1 MAEARFETGRRFG
14 RDIKRKMSTNP
25 AYRADVDGL
34 RAIAV
39 LGVLLYHYGANWLPG
54 GFTGVDVFFVISGY
68 LITLILRR
76 EIDAGEYTLL
86 GFYDRRIRRIFP
98 ALIVVLAFTLA
109 MGWFTLMPGDFS
121 DLGQS
126 AGYAAIGL
134 GNLFFFWNT
143 GYFDQASEMQPLL
156 HTWSLGVEEQFYV
169 VWPLL
174 LLVGLQLITSMRIRA
189 LLIAL
194 CVVGGFAYAAVLV
207 SIDPKAAFYLPY
219 PRAWEL
225 GLGALLAFLPT
236 IGSVLLS
243 QVMALAGVGLI
254 AFSFLA
260 LSVTAPF
267 PGANAL
273 YATLGAAL
281 LIWPKTATVV
291 GTAMSWRPVVVIGLI
306 SYSLYLWHW
315 PILVLYRHYANGAMP
330 SVLAAI
336 ALGALSIALA
346 YLSWRYVERPFRK
359 PFSRPPYSV
368 VGGFACAGLIAV
380 LGSSIAVHDGL
391 PQRLSPDLAAVESL
405 EVMWEWNCPEIALA
419 NIGHVCTFG
428 ANWDDAGAR
437 IVLWGDSHAE
447 HMAPLLK
454 EAIPTDT
461 SVILYRGC
469 QAHASMTYW
478 MVHKDI
484 PDYRE
489 GCARTRDRMLSYLS
503 NNRVDWV
510 VLSGSWTSRISS
522 LRSDT
527 LSDPDEIF
535 HTAMKTV
542 IDDIEATGA
551 RVLVIGDI
559 PGAPQGSQPSCFV
572 TNPGLVR
579 APCQTA
585 PRTLDEFQR
594 VQGHTYEMIAEVVQ
608 TTGASA
614 LLPGDNMCA
623 SGTCLF
629 ILDGQFLYR
638 DAGHFRR
645 NLDRQTM
652 ADLARV
658 IGLTDAAQGLTPQ
671 R

>member
-1 MAEARFETGRRFG
+1 
-14 RDIKRKMSTNP
+14 MSTKP

-34 RAIAV
+34 RAVAV
-39 LGVLLYHYGANWLPG
+39 LGVLLYHYGASWLPG

-98 ALIVVLAFTLA
+98 ALLVVLAFTLA
-109 MGWFTLMPGDFS
+109 MGWFTLLPGDFS

-126 AGYAAIGL
+126 TGYAAIGL

-174 LLVGLQLITSMRIRA
+174 LLVGLKFITSMRLRA
-189 LLIAL
+189 LLIGL
-194 CVVGGFAYAAVLV
+194 CVAGGFAYAATLV
-207 SIDPKAAFYLPY
+207 SINPKAAFYLPY

-225 GLGALLAFLPT
+225 GLGALLVFLPT
-236 IGSVLLS
+236 IGSVLWS
-243 QVMALAGVGLI
+243 QVMSLSGAGLI

-260 LSVTAPF
+260 LSATDPF

-273 YATLGAAL
+273 FATVGAAL
-281 LIWPKTATVV
+281 LIMPKAGTVV
-291 GTAMSWRPVVVIGLI
+291 GAALSWRPAVAIGLI

-330 SVLAAI
+330 SVPAAI
-336 ALGALSIALA
+336 ALGVLSIALA
-346 YLSWRYVERPFRK
+346 YLSWRYVEQPFRK
-359 PFSRPPYSV
+359 PLSRPFYSV
-368 VGGFACAGLIAV
+368 VGGFACAGLIA
-380 LGSSIAVHDGL
+380 LAGSSIAMRDGV
-391 PQRLSPDLAAVESL
+391 PQRLSPELAAVESL
-405 EVMWEWNCPEIALA
+405 EVMWEWDCSEILLPR
-419 NIGHVCTFG
+419 IGDVCTFG
-428 ANWDDAGAR
+428 ANWDDADVR
-437 IVLWGDSHAE
+437 IALWGDSHAE

-454 EAIPTDT
+454 EALPAGA

-469 QAHASMTYW
+469 QAHASLTYW

-489 GCARTRDRMLSYLS
+489 GCARTRDRMLTYLS
-503 NNRVDWV
+503 ANPVDWV

-522 LRSDT
+522 MRSDV

-535 HTAMKTV
+535 RTAMKTAV
-542 IDDIEATGA
+542 SDIEATGA

-559 PGAPQGSQPSCFV
+559 PGAPEGSQPSCFV
-572 TNPGLVR
+572 VNPGLLR

-585 PRTLDEFQR
+585 ARTRDQFER
-594 VQGHTYEMIAEVVQ
+594 GHTYELIAEVAES
-608 TTGASA
+608 TGASA

-623 SGTCLF
+623 SGTCIFTLG
-629 ILDGQFLYR
+629 GQFLYR
-638 DAGHFRR
+638 DSGHFRR
-645 NLDRQTM
+645 NLDRQTL
-652 ADLARV
+652 ADLAKV
-658 IGLTDAAQGLTPQ
+658 IGLTDAAQELTS
-671 R
+671 RR